1 MTYFQPEIFSD
12 LGSVEV
18 FDASRNTLS
27 FLADN
32 QFEKMLSLADLRIH
46 SNVIEKISVSSFHG
60 AKELVSVDLSH
71 NRLASDAF
79 LAGLGPVKSLN
90 LSFNRYKRIDPSLLK
105 DIESAELVGN
115 FWQCDWL
122 IPAIVHRRLPP
133 GMHFVPLALRNLAY
147 DEIDC
152 YIREDDSS
160 RRHHLRHIV
169 VLRTNRSDC
178 EEQRQVWSPL
188 TSFRSKISR

>member
-1 MTYFQPEIFSD
+1 MTYFQPETFND

-32 QFEKMLSLADLRIH
+32 QFEKMLSLAELRLR
-46 SNVIEKISVSSFHG
+46 SNAIEKISVTSFHG

-79 LAGLGPVKSLN
+79 LAGLGPIKSLN
-90 LSFNRYKRIDPSLLK
+90 LSFNRYKRIDASLLK
-105 DIESAELVGN
+105 NIDSAELVGN

-122 IPAIVHRRLPP
+122 IPEIVHRRLPP
-133 GMHFVPLALRNLAY
+133 GMHFVPLPMRNLAY

-152 YIREDDSS
+152 YTNDGDSS
-160 RRHHLRHIV
+160 QRHHLRHIV

-178 EEQRQVWSPL
+178 DEQRQVMPL
-188 TSFRSKISR
+188 TPFHFQMSC